1 VKRSRVTA
9 VAVVAAGIALLAPA
23 AASAHAYII
32 KTVPAASVV
41 VNTPPPNVQLTYDEA
56 VEPRFAIVSVSDVA
70 GHSLTTGPVTRSPS
84 DPDTLVVP
92 IERVPEGWYLVYWRA
107 ISVDGHPVQGAFTF
121 AVGPNTGP
129 PPQFVIP
136 HISGSATSTPL
147 VIMKWLA
154 FLTMMSAIGLFVLR
168 ALIAQPLVRR
178 VEGTRLR
185 ALSIAFGAAA
195 ALGLLAVP
203 AYLEEA
209 TAIDSLRSFWSF
221 GAVVPLW
228 RATAF
233 GRGWVDVELCFA
245 LFAAAAAVAIWVDRP
260 ERERRPVAAL
270 LALSGALLAAAATLV
285 LPGTVGHAGQT
296 SPRAVAVLLDWL
308 HLISGSVWI
317 GGLIGLLV
325 IWRSL
330 PTARRVAGLVVCVPR
345 FSNTAFVSV
354 MVLLGTGV
362 GAAVLHLPVLSALWL
377 TSYGEVILIKA
388 GILLAAMA
396 LASINLLRTKPGL
409 SRGEV
414 SDASARLLRR
424 LVAGEAV
431 LVAGAILAAAILSSL
446 APPPPAFAEEGSA
459 LARVGPGKVV
469 SSVERAG
476 YTLQVLISPNKAVA
490 PNDFELRITRGG
502 KPVSGAD
509 VTVTFA
515 MLDMEMP
522 SLEYQLAPAGPGLY
536 KRTAPALVMVGHWG
550 LSFTVTPKGGQ
561 QFTAL
566 VVDRANG

>member
-1 VKRSRVTA
+1 
-9 VAVVAAGIALLAPA
+9 
-23 AASAHAYII
+23 
-32 KTVPAASVV
+32 
-41 VNTPPPNVQLTYDEA
+41 
-56 VEPRFAIVSVSDVA
+56 
-70 GHSLTTGPVTRSPS
+70 
-84 DPDTLVVP
+84 
-92 IERVPEGWYLVYWRA
+92 
-107 ISVDGHPVQGAFTF
+107 
-121 AVGPNTGP
+121 
-129 PPQFVIP
+129 
-136 HISGSATSTPL
+136 
-147 VIMKWLA
+147 
-154 FLTMMSAIGLFVLR
+154 
-168 ALIAQPLVRR
+168 
-178 VEGTRLR
+178 
-185 ALSIAFGAAA
+185 
-195 ALGLLAVP
+195 
-203 AYLEEA
+203 
-209 TAIDSLRSFWSF
+209 
-221 GAVVPLW
+221 
-228 RATAF
+228 
-233 GRGWVDVELCFA
+233 
-245 LFAAAAAVAIWVDRP
+245 
-260 ERERRPVAAL
+260 
-270 LALSGALLAAAATLV
+270 
-285 LPGTVGHAGQT
+285 
-296 SPRAVAVLLDWL
+296 
-308 HLISGSVWI
+308 
-317 GGLIGLLV
+317 LV

-330 PTARRVAGLVVCVPR
+330 PAARRVAGLVVCVPR
-345 FSNTAFVSV
+345 FSNTAFFSV

-377 TSYGEVILIKA
+377 TSYGKVILIKA

-396 LASINLLRTKPGL
+396 LASVNLLRTKPGL

-414 SDASARLLRR
+414 GDASARLLRR

-476 YTLQVLISPNKAVA
+476 YTLQLLISPNKAVA